1 MHTDTWLAGVVAEST
16 DRYLPQPL
24 KPTSVPTYTTIDD
37 DIEIE
42 EADQDEDDE
51 DDEPSEPVRLLQQV
65 STFSQVVAWGHDAVP
80 DADDS
85 FVKGVQDWIAFA
97 QALHG
102 NQAVDERADG
112 GEKQTHKV

>member
-1 MHTDTWLAGVVAEST
+1 MDTDTCLAGVVAEST

-37 DIEIE
+37 DLEIE
-42 EADQDEDDE
+42 DADDE
-51 DDEPSEPVRLLQQV
+51 EGEDDDEPSEPVRLLQQV
-65 STFSQVVAWGHDAVP
+65 STFSQVVVWGHDAVP

-97 QALHG
+97 HALHG
-102 NQAVDERADG
+102 DQTAGEKTDG
-112 GEKQTHKV
+112 GEKKNHKV